1 MKCDRA
7 GHLLTTDAMSAA
19 QTLRK
24 LARNAG
30 LSRPDPQQVQS
41 MAAKRPTA
49 RLCGFSFG
57 PPANGLRA

>member
-24 LARNAG
+24 LACSAG
-30 LSRPDPQQVQS
+30 LSRPDPATSAKHGWEAPYSVS
-41 MAAKRPTA
+41 MRV
-49 RLCGFSFG
+49 
-57 PPANGLRA
+57 